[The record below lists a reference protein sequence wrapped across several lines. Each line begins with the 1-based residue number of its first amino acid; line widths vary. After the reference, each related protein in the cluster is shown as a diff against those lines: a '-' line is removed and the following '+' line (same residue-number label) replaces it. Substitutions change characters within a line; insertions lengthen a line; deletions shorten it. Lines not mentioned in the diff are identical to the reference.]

1 MNGLALLKQEL
12 FGNPDSA
19 ISDIKFY
26 PGEGSF
32 KADIDDIASYTLAA
46 LEAIKDGN
54 YRDVDLSI

>member
-1 MNGLALLKQEL
+1 MSELDLLKKEL

-32 KADIDDIASYTLAA
+32 TSTVDEIAAHTRAALAA
-46 LEAIKDGN
+46 INDGN
-54 YRDVDLSI
+54 CRELDLSL